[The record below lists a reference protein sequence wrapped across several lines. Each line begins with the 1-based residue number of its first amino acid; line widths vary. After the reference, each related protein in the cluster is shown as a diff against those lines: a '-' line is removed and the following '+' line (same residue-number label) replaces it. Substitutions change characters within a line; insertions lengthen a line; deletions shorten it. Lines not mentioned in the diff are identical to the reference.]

1 MNVRDLS
8 IKFTSYAHYIASSQW
23 ARESSRLPRLL
34 CSTPDI
40 AQERRL
46 QRAAQ
51 AGLARTSGVVVWT
64 TTEVLLNE
72 HGPLAAIWLRQRPAR
87 DQEGEWSRSLRQSLF
102 DSVPENKGS
111 GGERDRGPSL
121 ERPEQVSTSPQ

>member
-8 IKFTSYAHYIASSQW
+8 IKFTSYAHYIASREW
-23 ARESSRLPRLL
+23 ARESSKLPRLL
-34 CSTPDI
+34 CITPDI
-40 AQERRL
+40 AQERRI

-51 AGLARTSGVVVWT
+51 AGLAHTSGVVVWT
-64 TTEVLLNE
+64 TTEVLLNV
-72 HGPLAAIWLRQRPAR
+72 HGLLAAIWMQHIPPR
-87 DQEGEWSRSLRQSLF
+87 DQGGEWSRSLRQSLF